1 MIEIRSPPHS
11 GISSIFL
18 SIPSQSMMSLHHA
31 KNRILSKAVIV
42 NRDFF
47 MLVCSIDKY
56 LIYGSNIILFYN
68 LFFLVILMSS
78 CMFNIMIYI

>member
-1 MIEIRSPPHS
+1 M
-11 GISSIFL
+11 
-18 SIPSQSMMSLHHA
+18 
-31 KNRILSKAVIV
+31 LSKAVIV